1 MISHRL
7 PNHGASGAP
16 PSEPS
21 LRCPPLAVPLAPD
34 GWLLHNY
41 FHTFLVMVVKGKF
54 APDDL
59 CAFHSDVDLPSCIT
73 IDGSTIA
80 RIALSDQHHP
90 SHHGVFVVYFTGS
103 DLEAVI
109 DIQLWLAPPA
119 HFVVAVWCHPDSS
132 IADWARIFTS
142 IPVSIDH
149 EDSKRSRSSLPREW
163 RERWPHDDEALD
175 VLLFGFNGE
184 AIPARKRQE

>member
-7 PNHGASGAP
+7 PNHGAPGAP
-16 PSEPS
+16 ASEPS

-41 FHTFLVMVVKGKF
+41 FHTFLVMVVKHSPKGNLP
-54 APDDL
+54 PDDL

-109 DIQLWLAPPA
+109 DIQLLLAPPA
-119 HFVVAVWCHPDSS
+119 HFVVAVLCYSASS
-132 IADWARIFTS
+132 IADWSRIFTS
-142 IPVSIDH
+142 IP
-149 EDSKRSRSSLPREW
+149 SRLPMRIPSARDRHLPRGPEVA
-163 RERWPHDDEALD
+163 RAL
-175 VLLFGFNGE
+175 
-184 AIPARKRQE
+184 AT